1 MALIQFAA
9 DCNETKCKSCGH
21 RARIFC
27 TYLEGAG
34 RNSELTP
41 YESRSRNCP
50 GPCPPQHPTV
60 PSSTQLSGQVAL
72 QACACGLHLPP
83 AAPHPAPR
91 AALSCVV
98 MLVVRPSLLRH
109 RSHQI
114 NLDSKS
120 ACLHTGLA
128 LRWAASSSGPSLH
141 LRGGIYPSDGS
152 NQRWVL
158 TPWAPGFNGPLC
170 LWLGA
175 GVVSFLALAPGGS
188 GGGVAVW
195 VWARVPPQHHTNI
208 RLPPL

>member
-9 DCNETKCKSCGH
+9 DCNANRCKSCGQV
-21 RARIFC
+21 ARNFC

-34 RNSELTP
+34 CNGELTP
-41 YESRSRNCP
+41 YESRSLNRP

-128 LRWAASSSGPSLH
+128 PVPAAGPNPQSRVQYSAQPPSISS
-141 LRGGIYPSDGS
+141 
-152 NQRWVL
+152 
-158 TPWAPGFNGPLC
+158 
-170 LWLGA
+170 
-175 GVVSFLALAPGGS
+175 
-188 GGGVAVW
+188 
-195 VWARVPPQHHTNI
+195 
-208 RLPPL
+208 

>member
-1 MALIQFAA
+1 MAPIQFAVVF
-9 DCNETKCKSCGH
+9 NETMCKRCG
-21 RARIFC
+21 RCARIFC
-27 TYLEGAG
+27 TYLHRAG
-34 RNSELTP
+34 CNRELTRG
-41 YESRSRNCP
+41 ESRGGISPDAR
-50 GPCPPQHPTV
+50 PPEHPAA

-128 LRWAASSSGPSLH
+128 RSDE
-141 LRGGIYPSDGS
+141 GGLSPYY
-152 NQRWVL
+152 
-158 TPWAPGFNGPLC
+158 C
-170 LWLGA
+170 LG
-175 GVVSFLALAPGGS
+175 
-188 GGGVAVW
+188 
-195 VWARVPPQHHTNI
+195 
-208 RLPPL
+208 

>member
-128 LRWAASSSGPSLH
+128 LALTA
-141 LRGGIYPSDGS
+141 LRSQLLAVGDEDDDSCVRPVQD
-152 NQRWVL
+152 L
-158 TPWAPGFNGPLC
+158 TGQSTEKP
-170 LWLGA
+170 
-175 GVVSFLALAPGGS
+175 
-188 GGGVAVW
+188 
-195 VWARVPPQHHTNI
+195 
-208 RLPPL
+208 

>member
-128 LRWAASSSGPSLH
+128 PCVGVSRQRLTCPAAMAS
-141 LRGGIYPSDGS
+141 
-152 NQRWVL
+152 QRQRM
-158 TPWAPGFNGPLC
+158 T
-170 LWLGA
+170 
-175 GVVSFLALAPGGS
+175 S
-188 GGGVAVW
+188 
-195 VWARVPPQHHTNI
+195 R
-208 RLPPL
+208 

>member
-128 LRWAASSSGPSLH
+128 LGPGATTRSPFAPRGFSS
-141 LRGGIYPSDGS
+141 D
-152 NQRWVL
+152 
-158 TPWAPGFNGPLC
+158 
-170 LWLGA
+170 WLATLVCSVGA
-175 GVVSFLALAPGGS
+175 Y
-188 GGGVAVW
+188 
-195 VWARVPPQHHTNI
+195 
-208 RLPPL
+208 